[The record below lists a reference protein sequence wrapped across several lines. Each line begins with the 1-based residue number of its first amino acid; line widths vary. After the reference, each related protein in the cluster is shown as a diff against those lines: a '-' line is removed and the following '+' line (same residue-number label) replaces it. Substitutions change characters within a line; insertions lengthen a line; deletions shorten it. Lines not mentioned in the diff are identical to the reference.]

1 MTPVRVFVADANELM
16 RYALRTLL
24 EAEPDMSVVGEVADT
39 SLTTSVCGE
48 LRPDVVVLHT
58 PRIDAEGEELC
69 RRVASSCPDS
79 AVLVI
84 ADCEDDTAIAGLMA
98 AGACGYVLDTVRPEH
113 VIHAVRT
120 LADGQTVFDAGIAEH
135 LMNAQAQQHAAPHS
149 DLLSDRELEVLQLM
163 AQGQSNKQIARSL
176 WIGETTVKTHVSH
189 ILHKL
194 GEADRT
200 GAVLA
205 GVKAGIVELGR

>member
-1 MTPVRVFVADANELM
+1 MTEVRVFVADENELM

-24 EAEPDMSVVGEVADT
+24 DAEPDIAVVGETHDT
-39 SLTTSVCGE
+39 SLTTAICGE
-48 LRPDVVVLHT
+48 LHPDVVVLHT
-58 PRIDAEGEELC
+58 PHIGPDGEELC
-69 RRVASSCPDS
+69 RRVARHCPDS

-84 ADCEDDTAIAGLMA
+84 ADCEDAAAIAGLMA

-113 VIHAVRT
+113 VVHAVRT
-120 LADGQTVFDAGIAEH
+120 LADGQTVFDSSIAEH
-135 LMNAQAQQHAAPHS
+135 LVNQPPARTEH
-149 DLLSDRELEVLQLM
+149 DDVLSERELEVLRLM

-205 GVKAGIVELGR
+205 GVKAGMVELDR